1 MYWLGLQVW
10 GYHGFVEIFHSYVAL
25 LNNYKE
31 SDMEAM
37 TSSIHGKWSSVY
49 RLDPTWDHAFA
60 RMICI
65 TSGILPLVATWMPS
79 VKKCSC
85 QHGLSCLMI
94 SSSTYRC
101 ANFLLL
107 VSTHAGQRRFAHT
120 DVRFP
125 DFGGY
130 KKSEKSRQTEDGR
143 VAGKMFSYMV
153 VGGVYSIC
161 IL

>member
-1 MYWLGLQVW
+1 MQPECPVSRNAVFNMVFNL
-10 GYHGFVEIFHSYVAL
+10 SYL
-25 LNNYKE
+25 
-31 SDMEAM
+31 
-37 TSSIHGKWSSVY
+37 I
-49 RLDPTWDHAFA
+49 
-60 RMICI
+60 I
-65 TSGILPLVATWMPS
+65 
-79 VKKCSC
+79 SC
-85 QHGLSCLMI
+85 
-94 SSSTYRC
+94 STYRC
-101 ANFLLL
+101 AHFLLL

-153 VGGVYSIC
+153 VGGMYSIC